1 MFCDYT
7 HPISAT
13 LQDSVNL
20 SAEPLS
26 GSAATLESTA
36 KANAKGLKAP
46 FKRLSGIGDC
56 GLGIHRAQVQT
67 RRRWQPTTTVTIVVG
82 KREVTVISNLNSKNV
97 LAIAKQASGVRNL
110 KTGYLWRPPTAT
122 PVMPQRGK
130 RPHCADT
137 SRRSQCQD
145 LEHFAGATFIAR
157 RPMLRRATLE
167 HGRPQQTIAFIERRQ

>member
-1 MFCDYT
+1 MIKRCPSAGSLRAAAGTTLTLKNSKAGADVFCDYT

-46 FKRLSGIGDC
+46 FKRLSGIGTAAWEYTEPKSKLDA
-56 GLGIHRAQVQT
+56 GGN
-67 RRRWQPTTTVTIVVG
+67 PTTTVTIVVG

-97 LAIAKQASGVRNL
+97 LAIAKQAS
-110 KTGYLWRPPTAT
+110 
-122 PVMPQRGK
+122 
-130 RPHCADT
+130 
-137 SRRSQCQD
+137 
-145 LEHFAGATFIAR
+145 
-157 RPMLRRATLE
+157 
-167 HGRPQQTIAFIERRQ
+167 